1 MNDEILGRVAQYHA
15 YAQETQRVLAEAV
28 APFAREVRGTDPTK
42 MVHVTL
48 GSRNELLRAEISE
61 TWEQR
66 IQASD
71 LGMAVIE
78 AAEDAEHARS
88 AADCDTVVNTGILS
102 RLDSL
107 RVEDFPAV
115 PVALPRPDTDLRGL
129 SLDRIVSDVF
139 SLSEAAN
146 KSREQADVVGG
157 SEEADGWVT
166 VTLDPNGSIVDC
178 TIGEQWAAGRGGT
191 TITWALDEAA
201 AHARQILAKGAV
213 SADLSSQADHVIANA
228 IAYLAELNQGTRK

>member
-15 YAQETQRVLAEAV
+15 YAQESQRVLAEAV
-28 APFAREVRGTDPTK
+28 SPLAREMRGTDSTK

-48 GSRNELLRAEISE
+48 GSRNEFLRAEISE
-61 TWEQR
+61 AWEQR

-88 AADCDTVVNTGILS
+88 AADCDTVVDGGILS

-107 RVEDFPAV
+107 RVEDFPAT
-115 PVALPRPDTDLRGL
+115 PVALPRPDPNLSGL

-139 SLSEAAN
+139 SLSESA
-146 KSREQADVVGG
+146 KESREHAEAIGG
-157 SEEADGWVT
+157 SDEADGWVT
-166 VTLDPNGSIVDC
+166 VTLDPNGSIIDC
-178 TIGEQWAAGRGGT
+178 TIGEQWAAGRGGAV
-191 TITWALDEAA
+191 ITWALDEAA
-201 AHARQILAKGAV
+201 AHARQSLTRGAG
-213 SADLSSQADHVIANA
+213 SADLSSQADQVIANA
-228 IAYLAELNQGTRK
+228 IAYLSELNQGTGK